1 MGVFLAVA
9 SGGIIGVQ
17 TCRCVG
23 VFLAVARGGIIFCCG
38 DFLAVAR
45 DRGSARADGFA
56 ARAWVGIG
64 FAARDGLASWCWPFS
79 WGGVELS
86 LSEAAF
92 FEGRGYSIG
101 GLAMCAAVGVD
112 CFWGK
117 VDFVAGGGGLLQ
129 GTSGGGLA
137 LSAAVGV
144 GRF

>member
-1 MGVFLAVA
+1 MGGDWICGAGWIGKLVLAVF
-9 SGGIIGVQ
+9 
-17 TCRCVG
+17 R
-23 VFLAVARGGIIFCCG
+23 
-38 DFLAVAR
+38 
-45 DRGSARADGFA
+45 
-56 ARAWVGIG
+56 
-64 FAARDGLASWCWPFS
+64 
-79 WGGVELS
+79 GGVELS